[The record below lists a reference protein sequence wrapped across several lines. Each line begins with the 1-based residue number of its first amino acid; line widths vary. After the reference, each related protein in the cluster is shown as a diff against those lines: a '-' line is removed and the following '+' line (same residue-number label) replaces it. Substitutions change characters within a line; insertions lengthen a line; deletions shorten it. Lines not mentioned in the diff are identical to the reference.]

1 LADCHLDT
9 IGGVRRL
16 SQTQLTDI
24 LGQRGAAVWQILHD
38 PQPEDESIPKRVE
51 PEQTLGHTCDATT
64 PTGFDPTAA
73 RAAVLDLVRD
83 VGFQLRQHRLACQRL
98 RLQARWI
105 DGREHEQRL
114 DLPVPSW
121 HDDELLPIAQKLLS
135 RLLDRRV
142 HTMRLRLQ
150 ACNLIAGYD
159 QAVLFSPARQRQLE
173 HVRDHL
179 RLRFNATIL
188 CSGRQLQE
196 QVTTEQATAEQ
207 ATAEQATA
215 EQATAEQATAERVP

>member
-1 LADCHLDT
+1 
-9 IGGVRRL
+9 
-16 SQTQLTDI
+16 
-24 LGQRGAAVWQILHD
+24 
-38 PQPEDESIPKRVE
+38 
-51 PEQTLGHTCDATT
+51 
-64 PTGFDPTAA
+64 
-73 RAAVLDLVRD
+73 
-83 VGFQLRQHRLACQRL
+83 
-98 RLQARWI
+98 
-105 DGREHEQRL
+105 
-114 DLPVPSW
+114 
-121 HDDELLPIAQKLLS
+121 
-135 RLLDRRV
+135 
-142 HTMRLRLQ
+142 MRLRLQ